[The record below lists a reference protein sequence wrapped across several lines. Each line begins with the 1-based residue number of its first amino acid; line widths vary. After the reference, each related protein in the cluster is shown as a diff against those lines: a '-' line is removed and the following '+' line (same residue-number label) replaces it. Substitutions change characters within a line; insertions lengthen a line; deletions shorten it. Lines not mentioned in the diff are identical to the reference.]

1 MFAICIESSHQ
12 RGMGHFFRALNF
24 IDYLQHVKEPYVVL
38 INDDEASICILKQRK
53 IPYEI
58 INYQDT
64 KSCWEID
71 LIRKYKFDV
80 WLLDRFATGY
90 SLCEHVKSQNVLL
103 CGIDDC
109 GEGAGCIDIHFCSML
124 FSDLKGKEICEGKEY
139 LILNHEIEKYK
150 RKRTE
155 MKKVVVTLGGCD
167 TYGVTIKIVK
177 ILKDKGYRADI
188 VVGPNFRH
196 WKALRKEVEDTAF
209 GIYQNVPSLVE
220 FFSHYDL
227 AITGGGVTCF
237 EANAAGLPC
246 IIVANELHEIT
257 IAKYIVQFGG
267 AVFAGYYKELQPD
280 AFSLEK
286 YEIGVMSD
294 HAIKSF
300 DTEGVKRIYKK
311 IAEKRGKNER

>member
-12 RGMGHFFRALNF
+12 RGMGHLFRALNF
-24 IDYLQHVKEPYVVL
+24 TEYLQCVKEPYVVL
-38 INDDEASICILKQRK
+38 INEDEVSLRILKQRK

-64 KSCWEID
+64 ESCWEVD

-80 WLLDRFATGY
+80 WLLDRFSTGY
-90 SLCEHVKSQNVLL
+90 SLCEHVKSQQVLL

-109 GEGAGCIDIHFCSML
+109 GEGAECIDIHFCSML

-139 LILNHEIEKYK
+139 LILNQEIKKYK
-150 RKRTE
+150 RKRTALKE
-155 MKKVVVTLGGCD
+155 VVVTLGGSD
-167 TYGVTIKIVK
+167 TYGVTVEIVK
-177 ILKDKGYRADI
+177 ILKRKGYRADI
-188 VVGPNFRH
+188 VVGPNFQH
-196 WKALRKEVEDTAF
+196 WEALRKETENTAF
-209 GIYQNVPSLVE
+209 RVYQGVPSLVE
-220 FFSHYDL
+220 FLSRYDL

-246 IIVANELHEIT
+246 VIVANELHEVA

-267 AVFAGYYKELQPD
+267 AAFAGYYKELQSE

-286 YEIGVMSD
+286 YEISVMSD
-294 HAIKSF
+294 CAIKSF
-300 DTEGVKRIYKK
+300 DTDGAKRIYEK
-311 IAEKRGKNER
+311 IAERREKNE